1 MDIRPPSR
9 LRATAIAMMLAGC
22 CLANAG
28 PARAGPTN
36 ASQVCDLTRI
46 AELPMENQGER
57 GPIVP
62 VRIEGR
68 MRRILLDTGGFA
80 SILDPSVIPGHSGH
94 ATSIPGIL
102 GLGGE
107 LLNKSAHIDSVE
119 LGQAPPKSVD
129 FLVGPP
135 TYAGVDGTLGADVLK
150 SLDLE
155 LDPVR
160 GTASLFA
167 PAHCGRGVIY
177 WPHADETALP
187 FILDPEDQHIFMTV
201 KLNGQEINAM
211 IDTGS
216 PDSFV
221 RTSEAANL
229 FGLSETSPGM
239 QPAGTGMSK
248 RGTPQNYYRY
258 RFSSL
263 ELGDL
268 KLDDPWMIVAPSL
281 RVDMIVGMHQLH
293 RLHLYFAFA
302 ERTLYATS
310 AGPAGASG
318 GNGPDPAARTQA
330 EDLAEN
336 ARAARETGD
345 LVSAQAAI
353 DAAVA
358 ADPSYAAA
366 YDERARLHLAREERQ
381 LAGSDLEAAIRLD
394 PHDIDAYR
402 ALAGLDL
409 QAGDADKAR
418 AEVARAIR
426 DNQDDPA
433 ALFLR
438 ATLTSAA
445 GQYADALGDADAAIA
460 LAPMRPQS
468 YLSRS
473 ELYAAAGDYEK
484 AYADVD
490 RALKLRPKQPHAL
503 GERCRLGALLGRLD
517 DALDDCDDAIRLR
530 PGSAAFLDSRA
541 FVQFRRGRFDQA
553 LADYDAALGIAP
565 KAASSLYGRGLVKQ
579 RRGDNSAAADM
590 EAAKAIDPDI
600 EGHFAGR

>member
-1 MDIRPPSR
+1 
-9 LRATAIAMMLAGC
+9 
-22 CLANAG
+22 
-28 PARAGPTN
+28 
-36 ASQVCDLTRI
+36 
-46 AELPMENQGER
+46 MEDHGER

-80 SILDPSVIPGHSGH
+80 SILDPSIIPNHSAH
-94 ATSIPGIL
+94 ATAMPGVL
-102 GLGGE
+102 GLGGVP
-107 LLNKSAHIDSVE
+107 LTKSARIDSVE
-119 LGQAPPKSVD
+119 LGPAPAKSVD

-135 TYAGVDGTLGADVLK
+135 AYAGIDGTLGADVLK
-150 SLDLE
+150 GADLE
-155 LDPVR
+155 LDPVK

-167 PAHCGRGVIY
+167 PAHCGRGAIH
-177 WPHADETALP
+177 WPHADETAVP

-201 KLNGQEINAM
+201 RLNGKEINAM

-216 PDSFV
+216 PESFV
-221 RTSEAANL
+221 RTSEAASL
-229 FGLSETSPGM
+229 FGLNETSPGM
-239 QPAGTGMSK
+239 QPAGTATSK

-263 ELGDL
+263 ALGDL
-268 KLDDPWMIVAPSL
+268 KLDDPVMIVAPSL

-293 RLHLYFAFA
+293 RLHLYFAFS

-310 AGPAGASG
+310 AGPVAD
-318 GNGPDPAARTQA
+318 GPDPAARTRAQ
-330 EDLAEN
+330 DLAES
-336 ARAARETGD
+336 ARSAREAGD
-345 LVSAQAAI
+345 LVSAEAAV

-381 LAGSDLEAAIRLD
+381 LARSDLTTAIRLD

-402 ALAGLDL
+402 ALAGVDL
-409 QAGDADKAR
+409 AAGDAGTAE
-418 AEVARAIR
+418 AEVAQAIR
-426 DNQDDPA
+426 DNPDDPS

-438 ATLTSAA
+438 ATLASA
-445 GQYADALGDADAAIA
+445 GGRHADALSDADAAIA

-473 ELYAAAGDYEK
+473 ALHAAAGDYAK
-484 AYADVD
+484 AYDDVD
-490 RALKLRPKQPHAL
+490 HALTLRPGLPRALND
-503 GERCRLGALLGRLD
+503 RCWYGALLGKLD
-517 DALDDCDDAIRLR
+517 GALDDCDDAVRLR
-530 PGSAAFLDSRA
+530 PGSAPFLDSRA
-541 FVQFRRGRFDQA
+541 FVQFRRGRFDKA

-579 RRGDNSAAADM
+579 RQGDQTAAADM
-590 EAAKAIDPDI
+590 EAAKAIDPGI
-600 EGHFAGR
+600 ERDFAWGARGEAR